1 MDSIESYKLITPPNR
16 IQGPKKLCYESQDNV
31 RLSCLNLLFF
41 HTVWN
46 FQIHPR
52 FVKTDL
58 PMDYPQLMML
68 ETPWFWVN
76 YNNSLNWI
84 KAILGWFLLLTM
96 IIVRSQWGRYNLP
109 RWFQQWK
116 TQFFRAVFTTRG
128 SSSLYLGGLRTGWT
142 TLVDDDHPQ
151 YPLVMTN
158 IAIENTPFIVYLPI
172 QNGDFL

>member
-109 RWFQQWK
+109 RYIIKNFS
-116 TQFFRAVFTTRG
+116 FRSFPGALWGSGSACTK
-128 SSSLYLGGLRTGWT
+128 SSSQDVPGQLVPCSPRTC
-142 TLVDDDHPQ
+142 Q
-151 YPLVMTN
+151 
-158 IAIENTPFIVYLPI
+158 
-172 QNGDFL
+172 

>member
-96 IIVRSQWGRYNLP
+96 IIVRSQWGRYNLL
-109 RWFQQWK
+109 RFMGFINQQ
-116 TQFFRAVFTTRG
+116 TSLRG
-128 SSSLYLGGLRTGWT
+128 T
-142 TLVDDDHPQ
+142 TLQNFAQPSSFLPLLRGAASMPQ
-151 YPLVMTN
+151 ICMVLKGVRYNSRGYDITTVTWL
-158 IAIENTPFIVYLPI
+158 
-172 QNGDFL
+172 